1 MFNVPTPRNQQ
12 ISLSDTNWYH
22 CVSRCTRRAFLYGV
36 DQFSGQDYNH
46 RRDWV
51 EDRIK
56 LLGQVFA
63 IDVAAYSV
71 MSNHHHVVLRID
83 TNKAN
88 SWSLDEVIQQW
99 HRIYKGNFL
108 SQRYLAE
115 GKLPL
120 AESLLLQKKAEVWRE
135 RLCNISWFMKALI
148 EPVARKANAE
158 DKCTGRFYE
167 GRFKSQAL
175 LDEQAILA
183 CMAYVDLNPIRAKMA
198 LTPEASEFTSI
209 KTRVESTK
217 DGSIPDTLA
226 RFQGDERKDKS
237 DGIPFS
243 LKDYIELV
251 DVTGRAIRE
260 DKSGHI
266 DNSFPPILK
275 RLRIETETWLFIAT
289 TFEESFGP
297 WIGTTPKIQQVC
309 ENTQKSWVC
318 KSEGCQKLYP
328 T

>member
-1 MFNVPTPRNQQ
+1 LF
-12 ISLSDTNWYH
+12 
-22 CVSRCTRRAFLYGV
+22 GV

-63 IDVAAYSV
+63 IDVAAYAV
-71 MSNHHHVVLRID
+71 MSNHHHVVLRVD
-83 TNKAN
+83 VDKAK
-88 SWSLDEVIQQW
+88 SWTLDEVIHQW
-99 HRIYKGNFL
+99 HRIYKGNFI
-108 SQRYLAE
+108 SRRYLAE
-115 GKLPL
+115 GGLPL
-120 AESLLLQKKAEVWRE
+120 AESLTLQKYVEVWRE
-135 RLCNISWFMKALI
+135 RLCDISWFMKALN
-148 EPVARKANAE
+148 EPIARWANAE

-175 LDEQAILA
+175 LDQQAILA
-183 CMAYVDLNPIRAKMA
+183 CMAYCDLNPIRAKMA
-198 LTPEASEFTSI
+198 ATPETSDFTSI
-209 KTRVESTK
+209 QKRIESAK
-217 DGSIPDTLA
+217 EGSIPDTLA
-226 RFQGDERKDKS
+226 CFQGTERKGKAG
-237 DGIPFS
+237 GIPFS

-251 DVTGRAIRE
+251 DVTGRAIRD
-260 DKSGHI
+260 DKRGHI
-266 DNSFPPILK
+266 DNNFPPILK
-275 RLRIETETWLFIAT
+275 RLNIDTETWLFIAT

-297 WIGTTPKIQQVC
+297 WIGTTPKLQQVC